1 MTLPGASRGG
11 SLANICEDKAA
22 TCRRLPCKPS
32 TLPDLEDNLEKA
44 KPAAPARRRSR
55 LCCGAACTK
64 AVLLLAALL
73 LCTGWRPAVAAMLW
87 AVVVRSDLS
96 AASEMLQELVSSH
109 CTNGTVVSFVRLTR
123 CCRGRAGPS
132 RATAL
137 REHRGRALHLASLW
151 CARSRAGAP
160 VSRRVLAHP
169 VATRLRKRDGG
180 PNPTVLTLAPKPHS
194 P

>member
-55 LCCGAACTK
+55 LCRGAACTK
-64 AVLLLAALL
+64 AGLLLASLLL
-73 LCTGWRPAVAAMLW
+73 LCSGWRPAVAAMLW

-96 AASEMLQELVSSH
+96 AASEMLQEQ
-109 CTNGTVVSFVRLTR
+109 C
-123 CCRGRAGPS
+123 
-132 RATAL
+132 
-137 REHRGRALHLASLW
+137 W
-151 CARSRAGAP
+151 
-160 VSRRVLAHP
+160 
-169 VATRLRKRDGG
+169 
-180 PNPTVLTLAPKPHS
+180 
-194 P
+194 

>member
-22 TCRRLPCKPS
+22 TCRRLPYKPS

-109 CTNGTVVSFVRLTR
+109 CTNGTVVSFAPDEVLPWAPSLRAAHTEVHSELLSYESTVVGRFISPPFGALDPEQARLS
-123 CCRGRAGPS
+123 RGGCWHTLWLLVYGRE
-132 RATAL
+132 TVAL
-137 REHRGRALHLASLW
+137 TSQF
-151 CARSRAGAP
+151 
-160 VSRRVLAHP
+160 
-169 VATRLRKRDGG
+169 
-180 PNPTVLTLAPKPHS
+180 
-194 P
+194 